1 MKKLVSVLVVLAVSL
16 GVVGC
21 GNSPDGDKQ
30 RSSTTTVSP
39 SL

>member
-16 GVVGC
+16 GVIGC
-21 GNSPDGDKQ
+21 GNSQDGDKQ
-30 RSSTTTVSP
+30 RVSTTVSP

>member
-16 GVVGC
+16 GVIGC
-21 GNSPDGDKQ
+21 GNSTDGDKQ
-30 RSSTTTVSP
+30 RLSTTVSP